1 MDRLE
6 KFKIVIRKEF
16 SDSTSSNE
24 MLEALYEKLSQE
36 YIDSLIS
43 EFNFEEIELKTK
55 IKDAICNSA
64 FLNEVYDSNYWGS
77 KKGMIED
84 NNLHLND
91 LINSIYR
98 LVKGD

>member
-55 IKDAICNSA
+55 IKDIICNSI
-64 FLNEVYDSNYWGS
+64 FLNEVYDPNYWWS
-77 KKGMIED
+77 KESMIED
-84 NNLHLND
+84 NDLHLND
-91 LINSIYR
+91 LIDSIYK